1 LFIIVVTSCARNN
14 RRSYGGLG
22 IHIDL
27 LTQTS
32 TGARRQEQ
40 CKKRRELSS
49 WLLAAGC
56 WHSFLSRQSSKHD
69 CDTRREQVFCSECG
83 NAAANLV
90 VVFGQLRQ
98 LPTHQGVFLQVPSA
112 RASAALISHL
122 TSPHLAHLT
131 HLTHLTSVYPCL
143 PSSSHLNLPC
153 CAGYALAS
161 CAIQLAINQ
170 RVTLLFTSGWFV
182 IDRAGTASRPA
193 ISYLTRYPI
202 LHFNPH
208 YCPLMAPKPH

>member
-1 LFIIVVTSCARNN
+1 MLSQAAPETIADHTA
-14 RRSYGGLG
+14 
-22 IHIDL
+22 DL
-27 LTQTS
+27 ESTS
-32 TGARRQEQ
+32 TSSRKRRLAHGDRSSARRGEN
-40 CKKRRELSS
+40 SP
-49 WLLAAGC
+49 AGC

-69 CDTRREQVFCSECG
+69 CDTRREQEFCSECG
-83 NAAANLV
+83 NAAAILV
-90 VVFGQLRQ
+90 VIFGQLRQ

-170 RVTLLFTSGWFV
+170 RITLLFTSGWFM
-182 IDRAGTASRPA
+182 IDRAGTASRPT

-208 YCPLMAPKPH
+208 YRPLMAPKPH